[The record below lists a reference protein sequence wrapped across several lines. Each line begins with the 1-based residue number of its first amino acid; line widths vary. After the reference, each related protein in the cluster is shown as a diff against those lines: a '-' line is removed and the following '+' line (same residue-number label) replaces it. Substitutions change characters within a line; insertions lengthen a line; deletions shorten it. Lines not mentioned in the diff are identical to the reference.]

1 MQLLMQMNLAWNHRV
16 SSNQNEPGLL
26 HMSLKKDIL
35 DFRQVFRQVSRQ
47 STLLCVQIEW
57 TDSCVTVSCVEREVL
72 TRVLQSDFI
81 ISFKPDTSP
90 LRKLSVFHH
99 VWRPQKST
107 HDKLTFRL
115 KHEYRHR
122 FVHALK

>member
-1 MQLLMQMNLAWNHRV
+1 
-16 SSNQNEPGLL
+16 
-26 HMSLKKDIL
+26 MSLKKDIF
-35 DFRQVFRQVSRQ
+35 DFRQVSRQ

-81 ISFKPDTSP
+81 ISFKPHDTSP
-90 LRKLSVFHH
+90 LRKPSVFHH
-99 VWRPQKST
+99 VWRPQKSA

-115 KHEYRHR
+115 TREYRHR
-122 FVHALK
+122 FVQALK